1 MTARQF
7 LDRLE
12 AVRNEVVQIK
22 DDFEVSVLRE
32 HDDFGIRSGLR
43 ELVEVVDL
51 LHDRS
56 VVLAFATGELVWATD
71 EAIEQ

>member
-1 MTARQF
+1 MTVRQF

-32 HDDFGIRSGLR
+32 YDDFGIRSGLR

-51 LHDRS
+51 LYDRS
-56 VVLAFATGELVWATD
+56 VVLAFATGELVWVTD